1 MKPLWTMPLLI
12 LFGSVAAAQFS
23 VETNF
28 GMMVDDN
35 IDNNYMQI
43 RDRIAAA
50 SLDLG
55 YFWSGDEYETGISY
69 SGGVNYYSQVI
80 ERSYGTNEALY
91 QYTRLLGEEEATE
104 LRLDAGFSNRIDRG
118 RYTAYDH
125 QLYRGEIGVRHT
137 LSDGSTIEG
146 SYSPQIVRFKNLPDF
161 NYTEHS
167 FGGRFS
173 TSFESKTSVI
183 LESNFGIKAYSTQT
197 SSTTTTGGGTGHGQ
211 QQSGQSVTTTESSP
225 SVTQLITSARVGQ
238 SIFEKTGI
246 SLAATYQWNIKK
258 ESRYLLFGDGS
269 IPDDAIFDDH
279 YGYEGLLVSAML
291 TQVLPFESRI
301 RATLS
306 RQDRLYSTLP
316 AYDLTGAI
324 VSDKRNDTRTALTV
338 QLKKDFEALGVT
350 LNAVYD
356 YIVNESNDKFFD
368 YTNQAISLSISVGM

>member
-1 MKPLWTMPLLI
+1 MKRLLAMPLLI

-23 VETNF
+23 VETSL

-35 IDNNYMQI
+35 IDNNYLQI

-50 SLDLG
+50 SLDFG

-69 SGGVNYYSQVI
+69 AGGVNYYSEVI
-80 ERSYGTNEALY
+80 ERSYVTNEALF

-104 LRLDAGFSNRIDRG
+104 LLLDAAISNRIDRG
-118 RYTAYDH
+118 NYTAYDH
-125 QLYRGEIGVRHT
+125 QVYRGKIGVQHS

-146 SYSPQIVRFKNLPDF
+146 SYSPQIVRFENLSDF

-167 FGGRFS
+167 FDGRFS

-183 LESNFGIKAYSTQT
+183 LESNFGVKAYSTQT
-197 SSTTTTGGGTGHGQ
+197 STTTSTTGGWGHGQ
-211 QQSGQSVTTTESSP
+211 QQSSQTVTTTETSP
-225 SVTQLITSARVGQ
+225 SVTQVIGMIRVGQ

-258 ESRYLLFGDGS
+258 ESRYLLFQDGS
-269 IPDDAIFDDH
+269 IPDDAVFDDH
-279 YGYEGLLVSAML
+279 YGYEGLLLNAML

-301 RATLS
+301 RASLS

-324 VSDKRNDTRTALTV
+324 VSDKRKDTRTAFTL

-356 YIVNESNDKFFD
+356 YIVNDSNDGYFN
-368 YTNQAISLSISVGM
+368 YTNQAITLSISVGV